1 MFVIPSDLFPPA
13 AHPPPNAVTT
23 ITKKVVKPRPV
34 TRVALPQS
42 NVNNI
47 RVQAPLTFLTTVA
60 PVTTSITAPSP
71 IIKTTIET
79 VEESPRVDYTGHFE

>member
-23 ITKKVVKPRPV
+23 ITKKVVRPV
-34 TRVALPQS
+34 TRVALPQN
-42 NVNNI
+42 NV

-79 VEESPRVDYTGHFE
+79 VEESPRVDYTSHFE